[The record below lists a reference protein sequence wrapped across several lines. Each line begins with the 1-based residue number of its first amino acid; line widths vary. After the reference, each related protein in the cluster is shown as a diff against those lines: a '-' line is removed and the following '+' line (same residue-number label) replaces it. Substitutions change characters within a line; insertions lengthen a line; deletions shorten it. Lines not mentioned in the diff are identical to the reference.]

1 MNKTFL
7 IGRLTK
13 DPETTYIQGDK
24 SSKAKTTFTLAVKR
38 SYANKDGETE
48 TDFIPVVLWNNV
60 AELVGNHCAKGHKIL
75 VEGHMQVR
83 SYDDKEGQKRFITEV
98 IGERIEYIQ
107 KPFDE

>member
-1 MNKTFL
+1 MNKVFI

-13 DPETTYIQGDK
+13 DPETTYTQN
-24 SSKAKTTFTLAVKR
+24 SKAKTTCTLAVKR